1 MNDIATLSSANP
13 PLSRDELKVRVDG
26 LPRVSLAHLPTPL
39 DFCPRLSKE
48 LGGPNIYIKRD
59 DLTGLAFG
67 GNKTRQLEFLLPEV
81 VRQKAD
87 VLVAGAYTQS
97 NWCRQITAAAQKL
110 GLDVVLVLV
119 HGEKGTTRQG
129 NLLLDDLMGAEIR
142 VVEIPDIQELPPY
155 IEEEAERLR
164 KQGRRPYIISP
175 FKPEILA
182 QCAVGYVDASIELD
196 QQLDALGVQADYLYV
211 SGANMTPAGL
221 TLGMRLLGRATQ
233 VVGISP
239 VRWRE
244 SRSVD
249 IARIATAS
257 ARLLGVALELAP
269 EEINCSE
276 DYIGPRYGVV
286 TAESREA
293 LKLVAQTEGIF
304 LDPVYTS
311 KAMAGLIDHIRKG
324 QIGQGENVVFVH
336 TGGTPALF
344 AYAEDLLDGYHE
356 N

>member
-1 MNDIATLSSANP
+1 
-13 PLSRDELKVRVDG
+13 
-26 LPRVSLAHLPTPL
+26 
-39 DFCPRLSKE
+39 
-48 LGGPNIYIKRD
+48 
-59 DLTGLAFG
+59 
-67 GNKTRQLEFLLPEV
+67 
-81 VRQKAD
+81 
-87 VLVAGAYTQS
+87 
-97 NWCRQITAAAQKL
+97 
-110 GLDVVLVLV
+110 
-119 HGEKGTTRQG
+119 
-129 NLLLDDLMGAEIR
+129 
-142 VVEIPDIQELPPY
+142 
-155 IEEEAERLR
+155 
-164 KQGRRPYIISP
+164 
-175 FKPEILA
+175 
-182 QCAVGYVDASIELD
+182 
-196 QQLDALGVQADYLYV
+196 
-211 SGANMTPAGL
+211 MTPAGL